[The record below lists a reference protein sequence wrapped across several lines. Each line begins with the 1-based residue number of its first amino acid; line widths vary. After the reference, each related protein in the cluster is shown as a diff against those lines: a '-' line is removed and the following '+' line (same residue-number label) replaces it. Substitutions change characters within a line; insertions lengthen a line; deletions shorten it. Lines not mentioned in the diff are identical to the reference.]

1 MMKWCNIRKHCI
13 YYLALAHSKCYD
25 DHHDD
30 GSGGDD
36 KDNDNDE
43 RSAGNSDT
51 SYLPSNPVL
60 YRRKALEV
68 LKIKILSLKLRN
80 LFSR

>member
-1 MMKWCNIRKHCI
+1 MMKWCNIRKHFI
-13 YYLALAHSKCYD
+13 HYLALAHSKCYD

-51 SYLPSNPVL
+51 SYLPSHPVL

>member
-1 MMKWCNIRKHCI
+1 MMKWCNICKHFI

-30 GSGGDD
+30 GGGGDD
-36 KDNDNDE
+36 KDNNDE
-43 RSAGNSDT
+43 RSTGNSDA
-51 SYLPSNPVL
+51 SYLPNHPVL

-68 LKIKILSLKLRN
+68 LEIKILSLKLRN
-80 LFSR
+80 LFTR